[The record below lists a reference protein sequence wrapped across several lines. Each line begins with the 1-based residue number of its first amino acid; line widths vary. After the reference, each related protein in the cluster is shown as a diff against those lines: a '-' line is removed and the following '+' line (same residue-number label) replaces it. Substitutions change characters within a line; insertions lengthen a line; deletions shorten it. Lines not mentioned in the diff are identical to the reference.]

1 MIYIIIIF
9 YVILFLS
16 INSHINLTMR
26 NFSNNIYT
34 IINFKIFRDFF
45 KFLLLLNTQIE
56 NNFANST
63 NFTPWNFASKFYDDY
78 LTKINGSY
86 RLLTDVL
93 TSFVLL
99 YALKRKKKYKSIML
113 FVFVM
118 GYELFSSLNDIILN
132 INNNISEKTIVFL
145 LIYNMMSSLY
155 ILSCF
160 YKFKKIR
167 YSDKVIN
174 INKTFYITSK
184 NL

>member
-1 MIYIIIIF
+1 MIYIIVF

-26 NFSNNIYT
+26 KFSKNIYT
-34 IINFKIFRDFF
+34 IINFKIFRDAF
-45 KFLLLLNTQIE
+45 KFLLLLNGQMD
-56 NNFANST
+56 NNFVNKT
-63 NFTPWNFASKFYDDY
+63 NFTPWSFASKFHDDY
-78 LTKINGSY
+78 LDTINTNY
-86 RLLTDVL
+86 RLLTDVI

-99 YALKRKKKYKSIML
+99 YALKRKRKYKSIML

-132 INNNISEKTIVFL
+132 INSKINQKTIVFM

-174 INKTFYITSK
+174 INKTFYITTK